1 MPRVSVTYRTSRTL
15 RFLTGLGKSR
25 RARTALARRGFTKK
39 EYNEGWALFHEA
51 TRFHYD
57 SDGDAET
64 EAEVTNKVDAW
75 ENRWYPIIAATLER
89 HHPELY
95 AYVFKN
101 LTQAEG
107 PAVIANVRTFHARLS
122 AIFEPT
128 DETKKL
134 SGLDKA
140 GKLLVQ
146 RGLTPAVMD
155 EAADLLAQTQT
166 WGAIDDT
173 AQADA
178 AEAERAQAEAKMWA
192 WYKEWSRIFRAEVT
206 QRAVLKEL
214 GFLAGSG
221 GGLEER
227 EIEEEEETEE
237 EEAPTTGAPA

>member
-1 MPRVSVTYRTSRTL
+1 MPRKSVTHRTSRTL
-15 RFLTGLGKSR
+15 RFLTGLGRSR

-134 SGLDKA
+134 AGLDKA

-146 RGLTPAVMD
+146 RGLTPDVME
-155 EAADLLAQTQT
+155 EAANLVAKSQT
-166 WGAIDDT
+166 WGDIDDT
-173 AQADA
+173 SQAEV
-178 AEAERAQAEAKMWA
+178 AEAERVQAEEKMWA

-206 QRAVLKEL
+206 HRVVLKQL
-214 GFLAGSG
+214 GFLAGSSG
-221 GGLEER
+221 GGDAGEEE
-227 EIEEEEETEE
+227 EIEEEEE
-237 EEAPTTGAPA
+237 AAAGGAPG

>member
-1 MPRVSVTYRTSRTL
+1 MPRKSVTQRTGRTL
-15 RFLTGLGKSR
+15 RFLTGLSKSR

-57 SDGDAET
+57 GDSDAEA
-64 EAEVTNKVDAW
+64 EATVINELDAW

-107 PAVIANVRTFHARLS
+107 PAVIANVRTLHVRLS

-134 SGLDKA
+134 TGLDKA

-146 RGLTPAVMD
+146 RGLTPAVM
-155 EAADLLAQTQT
+155 EVAADLLVQTQT

-173 AQADA
+173 AEAEA
-178 AEAERAQAEAKMWA
+178 AEAERAQAEEKMWA

-206 QRAVLKEL
+206 QRAVLKQL

-221 GGLEER
+221 GGAGEPED
-227 EIEEEEETEE
+227 EEEMEE

>member
-39 EYNEGWALFHEA
+39 EYNEGWGLFHEA

-57 SDGDAET
+57 SDGDAEA

-107 PAVIANVRTFHARLS
+107 PAVIANVRTLHARLS
-122 AIFEPT
+122 AIFVPT

-134 SGLDKA
+134 PGTDKA
-140 GKLLVQ
+140 RKLLVQ
-146 RGLTPAVMD
+146 RGVTAAVME
-155 EAADLLAQTQT
+155 EATDLLAQTQT
-166 WGAIDDT
+166 WGDIDDT
-173 AQADA
+173 AQAEA
-178 AEAERAQAEAKMWA
+178 AEAERAQAEEKMWA

-206 QRAVLKEL
+206 HRLVLKQL
-214 GFLAGSG
+214 GFLAGSSG
-221 GGLEER
+221 GGGAG
-227 EIEEEEETEE
+227 EEEEMDWLTRMSVQKGGV
-237 EEAPTTGAPA
+237 T